1 MFRKGLAK
9 KITTVITAAVLTVMA
24 VVPAMAAGTPDKG
37 TIYPIG
43 SITSAKSH
51 ELASRVT
58 MSRDKY
64 PYSALYLLSW
74 ENDYEKMF
82 GTTEKIVEQLGNSYK
97 EGADVELIGLVGY
110 NNDNLDFYDT
120 LEFNITNV
128 EAGAKIVAIAIKDER
143 TGISGPGNYVKKTF
157 VCDTTVDEDDLVKVS
172 VTKDMMELTKSKYYR
187 CDFAFVRMSG
197 VSDDSQASSGTV
209 TSKPKDEFS
218 EDAKLTDEDGN
229 EVKAEDVKSVV
240 TALDE
245 TKTAEVKETLAK
257 NDVTIA
263 EDAAVDYVDIKLNDS
278 NNKVVVLSNGTV
290 VVTVPAK
297 ENMSADKYTV
307 KVYHI
312 KADGTMET
320 VPAELTSEGVKITAT
335 SFSPYVIVYEAKAS
349 TETPSTSKDDIST
362 GDSMMVIYASF
373 AMVLALAGAAAYSK
387 KRA

>member
-24 VVPAMAAGTPDKG
+24 VVPAMAAGNPGTG
-37 TIYPIG
+37 TIYPVG

-64 PYSALYLLSW
+64 PYSALYLLNW
-74 ENDYEKMF
+74 ENEYEKMF

-97 EGADVELIGLVGY
+97 EGADVELVGLVGY
-110 NNDNLDFYDT
+110 SNYSLDFFDT
-120 LEFNITNV
+120 LEFNITNI

-143 TGISGPGNYVKKTF
+143 TATSGPDNYVKKTF

-172 VTKDMMELTKSKYYR
+172 VTEDMMQKIKYYR
-187 CDFAFVRMSG
+187 CDFA
-197 VSDDSQASSGTV
+197 SQTSSGTV

-263 EDAAVDYVDIKLNDS
+263 EDATVDYVDIKLNDS

-349 TETPSTSKDDIST
+349 TEAPSTSKDDIST
-362 GDSMMVIYASF
+362 GDSMMVIYAPF

>member
-9 KITTVITAAVLTVMA
+9 KITTVTTAAMLAVVA
-24 VVPAMAAGTPDKG
+24 VVPAMAAGTLDKG
-37 TIYPIG
+37 TIYPVG
-43 SITSAKSH
+43 SITSAKSN

-64 PYSALYLLSW
+64 SSSSLYLLNW
-74 ENDYEKMF
+74 EYDYEKMF

-110 NNDNLDFYDT
+110 SNYNLDFYDT

-143 TGISGPGNYVKKTF
+143 VGTSAPYDYVKKTF

-172 VTKDMMELTKSKYYR
+172 VTKDMMRQQHYG

-257 NDVTIA
+257 NDVAIA
-263 EDAAVDYVDIKLNDS
+263 EDATVDYVDIKLNDS

-349 TETPSTSKDDIST
+349 TEAPSTSKDDIST
-362 GDSMMVIYASF
+362 GDSMMVIYASL

>member
-24 VVPAMAAGTPDKG
+24 VVPAMAAGTLDKG
-37 TIYPIG
+37 TIYPVG
-43 SITSAKSH
+43 SVSSAVSH

-64 PYSALYLLSW
+64 QYSELYLVNW
-74 ENDYEKMF
+74 ENEYEKMF

-110 NNDNLDFYDT
+110 NNFALEFYDT

-128 EAGAKIVAIAIKDER
+128 EAGAKIVAIAIKNER
-143 TGISGPGNYVKKTF
+143 IGTSFPYEYVKKTF

-172 VTKDMMELTKSKYYR
+172 VTEDMMKQTKYYM

-197 VSDDSQASSGTV
+197 VSDDSQDSGTV
-209 TSKPKDEFS
+209 TTNPKDEFS

-240 TALDE
+240 TVLDE

-263 EDAAVDYVDIKLNDS
+263 EDETVDYVDIKLNDS
-278 NNKVVVLSNGTV
+278 NNKLVVLSNGTV

-297 ENMSADKYTV
+297 ENISADKYTV

-349 TETPSTSKDDIST
+349 TEAPSTSKDDIST
-362 GDSMMVIYASF
+362 GDSMMVIYAAF
-373 AMVLALAGAAAYSK
+373 AMVLALAGAAVYSK

>member
-43 SITSAKSH
+43 SITSAKSD

-58 MSRDKY
+58 MSRDKD
-64 PYSALYLLSW
+64 PYSALYFLNW
-74 ENDYEKMF
+74 ENEYEKMF

-97 EGADVELIGLVGY
+97 EGADVELVGLVGY
-110 NNDNLDFYDT
+110 RNYSLDFYDT
-120 LEFNITNV
+120 LEFNITNI

-143 TGISGPGNYVKKTF
+143 TATSGPDNYVKKTF

-172 VTKDMMELTKSKYYR
+172 VTEDMMQKIKYYR

-197 VSDDSQASSGTV
+197 VSDDSQDSSGTV

-263 EDAAVDYVDIKLNDS
+263 EDATVDYVDIKLNDS

-349 TETPSTSKDDIST
+349 TEAPSTSKDDIST

>member
-24 VVPAMAAGTPDKG
+24 VVPAMAAGIPDKG

-64 PYSALYLLSW
+64 PYSALYLLNW
-74 ENDYEKMF
+74 ENDYENMF

-110 NNDNLDFYDT
+110 NNLDFYDN
-120 LEFNITNV
+120 LEFNIANV
-128 EAGAKIVAIAIKDER
+128 EAGSKIIAVALKHGMSI
-143 TGISGPGNYVKKTF
+143 TNGPHGSKITPY
-157 VCDTTVDEDDLVKVS
+157 VCDTVVEEDNVVKVA
-172 VTKDMMELTKSKYYR
+172 VTEEMMKHTKYYM

-197 VSDDSQASSGTV
+197 VSDDSQDSSGTV
-209 TSKPKDEFS
+209 ASKPKDEFS

-263 EDAAVDYVDIKLNDS
+263 EDATVDYVDIKLNDS
-278 NNKVVVLSNGTV
+278 NNKVVVLSNGKV

-349 TETPSTSKDDIST
+349 TEAPSTSKDDIST
-362 GDSMMVIYASF
+362 GDSMMVIYASL

-387 KRA
+387 RRA

>member
-24 VVPAMAAGTPDKG
+24 VVPAMAAGKPDKG
-37 TIYPIG
+37 TIYPVG
-43 SITSAKSH
+43 SITSAKSD

-64 PYSALYLLSW
+64 PYSALYLLNW
-74 ENDYEKMF
+74 ENDYERMF

-97 EGADVELIGLVGY
+97 EGADVELVGLVGY
-110 NNDNLDFYDT
+110 SNYSLDFYDT
-120 LEFNITNV
+120 LEFNITNI

-143 TGISGPGNYVKKTF
+143 TATSGPDNYVKKTF

-172 VTKDMMELTKSKYYR
+172 VTEDMMQKIKYYR

-197 VSDDSQASSGTV
+197 VSDDSQTSSGTV

-263 EDAAVDYVDIKLNDS
+263 EDATVDYVDIKLNDS

-349 TETPSTSKDDIST
+349 TEAPSTSKDDIST

>member
-24 VVPAMAAGTPDKG
+24 VVPAMAAGKPDKG
-37 TIYPIG
+37 TIYPVG
-43 SITSAKSH
+43 SITSAKSY
-51 ELASRVT
+51 ELSSRVT
-58 MSRDKY
+58 MSRAKY
-64 PYSALYLLSW
+64 PYSELHILNW
-74 ENDYEKMF
+74 ENEYEKMF

-97 EGADVELIGLVGY
+97 EGADVELVGLVGY
-110 NNDNLDFYDT
+110 SNYNLDFYDT

-128 EAGAKIVAIAIKDER
+128 EAGAKIVAIAIKKEWVG
-143 TGISGPGNYVKKTF
+143 TSVPYECVKKTF
-157 VCDTTVDEDDLVKVS
+157 VCDTTVDENDLVKVS
-172 VTKDMMELTKSKYYR
+172 VTEDMMRKTKYYW

-197 VSDDSQASSGTV
+197 VSDDSQNSSGTV

-263 EDAAVDYVDIKLNDS
+263 EDATVDYVDIKLNDS
-278 NNKVVVLSNGTV
+278 NNKVVVLSNGKV

-349 TETPSTSKDDIST
+349 TEAPSTSKDDIST

>member
-24 VVPAMAAGTPDKG
+24 VVPAMAAGKLDKG
-37 TIYPIG
+37 TIYPAG
-43 SITSAKSH
+43 SVTSAKSY

-58 MSRDKY
+58 MSRAKY
-64 PYSALYLLSW
+64 PCSSLHLLNW
-74 ENDYEKMF
+74 ENEYEKMF

-97 EGADVELIGLVGY
+97 EGADVELVGLVGY
-110 NNDNLDFYDT
+110 SNYNLDFYDT

-128 EAGAKIVAIAIKDER
+128 EAGAKIVAIAIKNER
-143 TGISGPGNYVKKTF
+143 TGTSFPYEYVKKTF

-172 VTKDMMELTKSKYYR
+172 VTKDIMKHTKYYG

-197 VSDDSQASSGTV
+197 VSDDSQTSSGTV

-263 EDAAVDYVDIKLNDS
+263 EDATVDYVDIKLNDS

-349 TETPSTSKDDIST
+349 TEAPSTSKDDIST
-362 GDSMMVIYASF
+362 GDSMMVIYASL

>member
-9 KITTVITAAVLTVMA
+9 KITTVTTAAMLAVVA
-24 VVPAMAAGTPDKG
+24 VVPAMAAGTLDKG
-37 TIYPIG
+37 TIYPVG
-43 SITSAKSH
+43 SITSAKSN

-64 PYSALYLLSW
+64 SSSSLYLLNW
-74 ENDYEKMF
+74 EYDYEKMF

-97 EGADVELIGLVGY
+97 EGADVELVGLVGY
-110 NNDNLDFYDT
+110 SNYNLDFYDT

-128 EAGAKIVAIAIKDER
+128 EAGAKIVAIAIKNER
-143 TGISGPGNYVKKTF
+143 VGTTFPYEYVKKTF

-172 VTKDMMELTKSKYYR
+172 VTKDMMQLIKSQYR

-197 VSDDSQASSGTV
+197 VSDDSQTSSGTV

-263 EDAAVDYVDIKLNDS
+263 EDASVDYVDIKLNDS

-349 TETPSTSKDDIST
+349 TEAPSTSKDDIST
-362 GDSMMVIYASF
+362 GDSMMVIYAAF

>member
-64 PYSALYLLSW
+64 SYSELHLLNW
-74 ENDYEKMF
+74 ENEYEKMF

-97 EGADVELIGLVGY
+97 EGADVELVGLVGY
-110 NNDNLDFYDT
+110 SNYNLDFYDT

-128 EAGAKIVAIAIKDER
+128 EAGAKIVAIAIKNER
-143 TGISGPGNYVKKTF
+143 TGTSFPYEYVKKIF

-172 VTKDMMELTKSKYYR
+172 VTEDMMKQTKYYR

-197 VSDDSQASSGTV
+197 VSDDSQDSSGTV
-209 TSKPKDEFS
+209 ASKPKDEFS

>member
-24 VVPAMAAGTPDKG
+24 VVPAMAAGKPDKG

-64 PYSALYLLSW
+64 PYSALYLLDW

-110 NNDNLDFYDT
+110 NNYSLDFCDT

-128 EAGAKIVAIAIKDER
+128 EAGAKIVAIAIKNER
-143 TGISGPGNYVKKTF
+143 VGTSAPYEYVKKTL

-172 VTKDMMELTKSKYYR
+172 VTKDMMMQQAKYYM

-197 VSDDSQASSGTV
+197 VSDDSQNSSGTV

-312 KADGTMET
+312 KADRTMET

-349 TETPSTSKDDIST
+349 TEAPSTSKDDIST

>member
-1 MFRKGLAK
+1 
-9 KITTVITAAVLTVMA
+9 MA
-24 VVPAMAAGTPDKG
+24 VVPAMAAGNPGTG
-37 TIYPIG
+37 TIYPVG

-64 PYSALYLLSW
+64 PYSALYLLNW
-74 ENDYEKMF
+74 ENEYEKMF

-97 EGADVELIGLVGY
+97 EGADVELVGLVGY
-110 NNDNLDFYDT
+110 SNYSLDFYDT
-120 LEFNITNV
+120 LEFNITNI

-143 TGISGPGNYVKKTF
+143 TATSGPDNYVKKTF

-172 VTKDMMELTKSKYYR
+172 VTEDMMQKIKYYR

-197 VSDDSQASSGTV
+197 VSDDSQTSSGTV

-263 EDAAVDYVDIKLNDS
+263 EDATVDYVDIKLNDS

-349 TETPSTSKDDIST
+349 TEAPSTSKDDIST
-362 GDSMMVIYASF
+362 GDSMMVIYAPF

>member
-9 KITTVITAAVLTVMA
+9 KITTVTTVAVLTVVA
-24 VVPAMAAGTPDKG
+24 VVPAMAAGTLDKG
-37 TIYPIG
+37 TICPVG
-43 SITSAKSH
+43 SVSSAKSH

-58 MSRDKY
+58 MSRDKHS
-64 PYSALYLLSW
+64 YSNLFLIDW
-74 ENDYEKMF
+74 EYDYEKMF

-110 NNDNLDFYDT
+110 SNYNLDFYDT

-143 TGISGPGNYVKKTF
+143 VGTSAPYDYVKKTF

-172 VTKDMMELTKSKYYR
+172 VTEDMMRQQHYG

-209 TSKPKDEFS
+209 TSKSKDEFS

-263 EDAAVDYVDIKLNDS
+263 EDATVDYVDIKLNDS

-349 TETPSTSKDDIST
+349 TEAPSTSKDDIST
-362 GDSMMVIYASF
+362 GDSMMVIYASL

>member
-24 VVPAMAAGTPDKG
+24 VVPAMAAGIPDKG
-37 TIYPIG
+37 TIYPVG
-43 SITSAKSH
+43 SITSAKSN

-64 PYSALYLLSW
+64 SSSSLYLLNW
-74 ENDYEKMF
+74 EYDYEKMF

-97 EGADVELIGLVGY
+97 EGADVELVGMVGY
-110 NNDNLDFYDT
+110 SNYQQIFYDT

-172 VTKDMMELTKSKYYR
+172 VTKDMMQQTKFYM

-263 EDAAVDYVDIKLNDS
+263 EDASVDYVDIKLNAS

-297 ENMSADKYTV
+297 ENM
-307 KVYHI
+307 
-312 KADGTMET
+312 
-320 VPAELTSEGVKITAT
+320 
-335 SFSPYVIVYEAKAS
+335 
-349 TETPSTSKDDIST
+349 
-362 GDSMMVIYASF
+362 
-373 AMVLALAGAAAYSK
+373 
-387 KRA
+387 

>member
-24 VVPAMAAGTPDKG
+24 VVPAMAAGTLDKG
-37 TIYPIG
+37 TIYPTG
-43 SITSAKSH
+43 SISSAKSH

-58 MSRDKY
+58 MSKDKY
-64 PYSALYLLSW
+64 PNSSLHVLAW
-74 ENDYEKMF
+74 ENQYEKMF

-110 NNDNLDFYDT
+110 YNSYKNFYDT

-128 EAGAKIVAIAIKDER
+128 EAGAKIVAIAIKNER
-143 TGISGPGNYVKKTF
+143 VGTSVPPEYVNKTF

-172 VTKDMMELTKSKYYR
+172 VTEDMMKQTKYYM

-197 VSDDSQASSGTV
+197 VSDDSQNSSGTV

-263 EDAAVDYVDIKLNDS
+263 EDATVDYVDIKLNDS

-349 TETPSTSKDDIST
+349 TEAPSTSKDDIST

>member
-9 KITTVITAAVLTVMA
+9 KITTVTTVAVLTVVA
-24 VVPAMAAGTPDKG
+24 VVPAMAAGTLDKG
-37 TIYPIG
+37 TICPVG
-43 SITSAKSH
+43 SVSSAKSH

-58 MSRDKY
+58 MSRDKHS
-64 PYSALYLLSW
+64 YSNLFLIDW
-74 ENDYEKMF
+74 EYDYEKMF

-110 NNDNLDFYDT
+110 SNYNLDFYDT

-143 TGISGPGNYVKKTF
+143 VGTSAPYDYVKKTF

-172 VTKDMMELTKSKYYR
+172 VTEDMMRQQHYG

-209 TSKPKDEFS
+209 TSKSKDEFS

-245 TKTAEVKETLAK
+245 TKTAEVKEILAK

-349 TETPSTSKDDIST
+349 TEAPSTSKDDIST
-362 GDSMMVIYASF
+362 GDSMMVIYASL

>member
-24 VVPAMAAGTPDKG
+24 VVPAMAAGKPDKG
-37 TIYPIG
+37 TIYPVG
-43 SITSAKSH
+43 SITSAKSN

-64 PYSALYLLSW
+64 PYSSLYLLNW

-110 NNDNLDFYDT
+110 SNYSLDFYDT
-120 LEFNITNV
+120 LEFNITNI

-143 TGISGPGNYVKKTF
+143 TATSGPDNYVKKTF

-172 VTKDMMELTKSKYYR
+172 VTEDMMQKIKYYR

-197 VSDDSQASSGTV
+197 VSDDSQTSSGTV

-263 EDAAVDYVDIKLNDS
+263 EDATVDYVDIKLNDS

-349 TETPSTSKDDIST
+349 TEAPSTSKDDIST

>member
-1 MFRKGLAK
+1 
-9 KITTVITAAVLTVMA
+9 MA
-24 VVPAMAAGTPDKG
+24 EVPAMAAGTPDKG

-64 PYSALYLLSW
+64 SYSELHLLNW
-74 ENDYEKMF
+74 ENEYEKMF

-97 EGADVELIGLVGY
+97 EGADVELVGLVGY
-110 NNDNLDFYDT
+110 SNYNLDFYDT

-128 EAGAKIVAIAIKDER
+128 EAGAKIVAIAIKNER
-143 TGISGPGNYVKKTF
+143 TGTSFPYEYVKKTF

-172 VTKDMMELTKSKYYR
+172 VTEDMMKQTKYYR

-197 VSDDSQASSGTV
+197 VSDDSQDSSGTV
-209 TSKPKDEFS
+209 ASKPKDEFS

>member
-24 VVPAMAAGTPDKG
+24 VVPAMAAGKPDKG
-37 TIYPIG
+37 TIYPVG
-43 SITSAKSH
+43 SITSAKSY
-51 ELASRVT
+51 ELSSRVT
-58 MSRDKY
+58 MSRAKY
-64 PYSALYLLSW
+64 PYSELHILNW
-74 ENDYEKMF
+74 ENEYEKMF

-97 EGADVELIGLVGY
+97 EGADVELVGLVGY
-110 NNDNLDFYDT
+110 SNYNLDFYDT

-128 EAGAKIVAIAIKDER
+128 EAGAKIVAIAIKNEWVG
-143 TGISGPGNYVKKTF
+143 TPVPYECVKKTF

-172 VTKDMMELTKSKYYR
+172 VTKDMMKLTKSKYYM

-197 VSDDSQASSGTV
+197 VSDDSQTSSGTV

-263 EDAAVDYVDIKLNDS
+263 EDATVDYVDIKLNDS
-278 NNKVVVLSNGTV
+278 NNKVVVLSNGKV

-349 TETPSTSKDDIST
+349 TEAPSTSKDDIST
-362 GDSMMVIYASF
+362 GDSMMVIYASL

>member
-9 KITTVITAAVLTVMA
+9 KITTVTTAAMLAVVA
-24 VVPAMAAGTPDKG
+24 VVPAMAAGTLDKG
-37 TIYPIG
+37 TIYPVG
-43 SITSAKSH
+43 SITSAKSN

-64 PYSALYLLSW
+64 SSSSLYLLNW
-74 ENDYEKMF
+74 EYDYEKMF

-110 NNDNLDFYDT
+110 SNYNLDFYDT

-143 TGISGPGNYVKKTF
+143 VGTSAPYDYVKKTF

-172 VTKDMMELTKSKYYR
+172 VTKDMMRQQHYG

-257 NDVTIA
+257 NDVAIA
-263 EDAAVDYVDIKLNDS
+263 EDATVDYVDIKLNDS

-349 TETPSTSKDDIST
+349 TEAPSTSKDDIST
-362 GDSMMVIYASF
+362 GDSMMVIYASL
-373 AMVLALAGAAAYSK
+373 AKVLALAGAAAYSK

>member
-9 KITTVITAAVLTVMA
+9 KITTVTTAAMLAVVA
-24 VVPAMAAGTPDKG
+24 VVPAMAAGTLDKG
-37 TIYPIG
+37 TIYPVG
-43 SITSAKSH
+43 SITSAKSN

-64 PYSALYLLSW
+64 SSSSLYLLNW
-74 ENDYEKMF
+74 EYDYEKMF

-97 EGADVELIGLVGY
+97 EGADVELVGLVGY
-110 NNDNLDFYDT
+110 SNYNLDFYDT

-128 EAGAKIVAIAIKDER
+128 EAGAKIVAIAIKNER
-143 TGISGPGNYVKKTF
+143 VGTTFPYEYVKKTF

-172 VTKDMMELTKSKYYR
+172 VTKDMMQLIKSQYR

-197 VSDDSQASSGTV
+197 VSDDSQTSSGTV

-263 EDAAVDYVDIKLNDS
+263 EDASVDYVDIKLNDS
-278 NNKVVVLSNGTV
+278 NNKVVVLSNGKV

-349 TETPSTSKDDIST
+349 TEAPSTSKDDIST
-362 GDSMMVIYASF
+362 GDSMMVIYAAF

>member
-1 MFRKGLAK
+1 
-9 KITTVITAAVLTVMA
+9 
-24 VVPAMAAGTPDKG
+24 MAAGKLDKG
-37 TIYPIG
+37 TIYPVG
-43 SITSAKSH
+43 SITSAKSY
-51 ELASRVT
+51 ELSSRVT
-58 MSRDKY
+58 MSRAKY
-64 PYSALYLLSW
+64 PYSELHILNW
-74 ENDYEKMF
+74 ENEYEKMF

-97 EGADVELIGLVGY
+97 EGADVELVGLVGY
-110 NNDNLDFYDT
+110 SNYNLDFYDT

-128 EAGAKIVAIAIKDER
+128 EAGAKIVAIAIKNEWVG
-143 TGISGPGNYVKKTF
+143 TSVPYECVKKTF
-157 VCDTTVDEDDLVKVS
+157 VCDTTVDENDLVKVS
-172 VTKDMMELTKSKYYR
+172 VTEDMMRKTKYYW

-197 VSDDSQASSGTV
+197 VSDDSQNSSGTV

-278 NNKVVVLSNGTV
+278 NNKVVVLSNGKV

-349 TETPSTSKDDIST
+349 TEAPSTSKDDIST
-362 GDSMMVIYASF
+362 GDSMMVIYASL

>member
-9 KITTVITAAVLTVMA
+9 KITTVTTAAMLAVVA
-24 VVPAMAAGTPDKG
+24 VVPAMAAGTLDKG
-37 TIYPIG
+37 TIYPVG
-43 SITSAKSH
+43 SITSAKSN

-64 PYSALYLLSW
+64 SSSSLYLLNW
-74 ENDYEKMF
+74 EYDYEKMF

-110 NNDNLDFYDT
+110 SNYNLDFYDT

-143 TGISGPGNYVKKTF
+143 VGTSAPYDYVKKTF

-172 VTKDMMELTKSKYYR
+172 VTKDMMRQQHYG
-187 CDFAFVRMSG
+187 CNFAFVRMSG

-257 NDVTIA
+257 NDVAIA
-263 EDAAVDYVDIKLNDS
+263 EDATVDYVDIKLNDS

-349 TETPSTSKDDIST
+349 TEAPSTSKDDIST
-362 GDSMMVIYASF
+362 GDSMMVIYASL

>member
-9 KITTVITAAVLTVMA
+9 KITTVITAAVLAVMA
-24 VVPAMAAGTPDKG
+24 VVPAMAAGKPDKG
-37 TIYPIG
+37 TIYPVG
-43 SITSAKSH
+43 SITSAKSY
-51 ELASRVT
+51 ELSSRVT
-58 MSRDKY
+58 MSRAKY
-64 PYSALYLLSW
+64 PYSELHILNW

-97 EGADVELIGLVGY
+97 EGADVELVGLVEY
-110 NNDNLDFYDT
+110 CNYNLDFYDT

-128 EAGAKIVAIAIKDER
+128 EAGAKIVAIAIKKEWVG
-143 TGISGPGNYVKKTF
+143 TSVPYECVKKTF

-172 VTKDMMELTKSKYYR
+172 VTKDMMKQTKYYG

-197 VSDDSQASSGTV
+197 VSDDSQTSSGTV

-257 NDVTIA
+257 NDVAIA

-349 TETPSTSKDDIST
+349 TEAPSTSKDDIST
-362 GDSMMVIYASF
+362 GDSMMVIYASL

>member
-128 EAGAKIVAIAIKDER
+128 EAGAKIVAIAIKYER
-143 TGISGPGNYVKKTF
+143 TGTSGSGNYVKKTF

-172 VTKDMMELTKSKYYR
+172 VTEDMMKQTKYYM

-197 VSDDSQASSGTV
+197 VSDDSQDSSGTA
-209 TSKPKDEFS
+209 KPKDEFS

-263 EDAAVDYVDIKLNDS
+263 EDATVDYVDIKLNDS
-278 NNKVVVLSNGTV
+278 NNKVVVLSNGKV

-349 TETPSTSKDDIST
+349 TEAPSTSKDDIST
-362 GDSMMVIYASF
+362 GDSMMVIYASL

>member
-64 PYSALYLLSW
+64 SYSELHLLNW
-74 ENDYEKMF
+74 ENEYEKMF

-97 EGADVELIGLVGY
+97 EGADVELVGLVGY
-110 NNDNLDFYDT
+110 SNYSLDFYDT
-120 LEFNITNV
+120 LEFNITNI

-143 TGISGPGNYVKKTF
+143 TATSGPDNYVKKTF

-172 VTKDMMELTKSKYYR
+172 VTEDMMQKIKYYR

-197 VSDDSQASSGTV
+197 VSDDSQDSSGTV

-263 EDAAVDYVDIKLNDS
+263 EDATVDYVDIKLNDS

>member
-24 VVPAMAAGTPDKG
+24 VVPAMAAGKPDKG
-37 TIYPIG
+37 TIYPVG
-43 SITSAKSH
+43 SITSAKSY
-51 ELASRVT
+51 ELSSRVT
-58 MSRDKY
+58 MSRAKY
-64 PYSALYLLSW
+64 PYSELHILNW

-97 EGADVELIGLVGY
+97 EGADVELVGLVGY
-110 NNDNLDFYDT
+110 SNYNLDFYDT
-120 LEFNITNV
+120 LEFNITNI
-128 EAGAKIVAIAIKDER
+128 EAGAKIVAIAIKNEWIG
-143 TGISGPGNYVKKTF
+143 TPVPYECVKKTF

-172 VTKDMMELTKSKYYR
+172 VTKDMMQQTKYYR

-197 VSDDSQASSGTV
+197 VSDDSQTSSGTV

-263 EDAAVDYVDIKLNDS
+263 EDASVDYVDIKLNDS

-349 TETPSTSKDDIST
+349 TEAPSTSKDDIST
-362 GDSMMVIYASF
+362 GDSMMVMYASL

>member
-1 MFRKGLAK
+1 M
-9 KITTVITAAVLTVMA
+9 
-24 VVPAMAAGTPDKG
+24 
-37 TIYPIG
+37 
-43 SITSAKSH
+43 
-51 ELASRVT
+51 
-58 MSRDKY
+58 
-64 PYSALYLLSW
+64 
-74 ENDYEKMF
+74 
-82 GTTEKIVEQLGNSYK
+82 
-97 EGADVELIGLVGY
+97 
-110 NNDNLDFYDT
+110 
-120 LEFNITNV
+120 
-128 EAGAKIVAIAIKDER
+128 
-143 TGISGPGNYVKKTF
+143 
-157 VCDTTVDEDDLVKVS
+157 VKVS
-172 VTKDMMELTKSKYYR
+172 VTKDMMMQQTKDYM

-197 VSDDSQASSGTV
+197 VSDDSQNSSGTV

-263 EDAAVDYVDIKLNDS
+263 EDATVDYVDIKLNDS
-278 NNKVVVLSNGTV
+278 NNKVVVLSNGKV

-349 TETPSTSKDDIST
+349 TEAPSTSKDDIST
-362 GDSMMVIYASF
+362 GDSMMVIYASL

>member
-1 MFRKGLAK
+1 M
-9 KITTVITAAVLTVMA
+9 
-24 VVPAMAAGTPDKG
+24 
-37 TIYPIG
+37 
-43 SITSAKSH
+43 
-51 ELASRVT
+51 
-58 MSRDKY
+58 
-64 PYSALYLLSW
+64 
-74 ENDYEKMF
+74 
-82 GTTEKIVEQLGNSYK
+82 
-97 EGADVELIGLVGY
+97 
-110 NNDNLDFYDT
+110 
-120 LEFNITNV
+120 
-128 EAGAKIVAIAIKDER
+128 
-143 TGISGPGNYVKKTF
+143 
-157 VCDTTVDEDDLVKVS
+157 VKVS
-172 VTKDMMELTKSKYYR
+172 VTKDMMRQQHYG
-187 CDFAFVRMSG
+187 CNFAFVRMSG

-209 TSKPKDEFS
+209 TSKPKPKDEFS

-257 NDVTIA
+257 NDVAIA
-263 EDAAVDYVDIKLNDS
+263 EDATVDYVDIKLNDS

-349 TETPSTSKDDIST
+349 TEAPSTSKDDIST
-362 GDSMMVIYASF
+362 GDSMMVIYASL

>member
-9 KITTVITAAVLTVMA
+9 KITTVTTAAMLAVVA
-24 VVPAMAAGTPDKG
+24 VVPAMAAGTLDKG
-37 TIYPIG
+37 TIYPVG
-43 SITSAKSH
+43 SITSAKSN

-64 PYSALYLLSW
+64 SSSSLYLLNW
-74 ENDYEKMF
+74 EYDYEKMF

-97 EGADVELIGLVGY
+97 EGADVELVGLVGY
-110 NNDNLDFYDT
+110 SNYNLDFYDT

-128 EAGAKIVAIAIKDER
+128 EAGAKIVAIAIKNER
-143 TGISGPGNYVKKTF
+143 VGTTFPYEYVKKTF

-172 VTKDMMELTKSKYYR
+172 VTKDMMQLIKSQYR

-197 VSDDSQASSGTV
+197 VSDDSQTSSGTV

-263 EDAAVDYVDIKLNDS
+263 EDASVDYVDIKLNDS

-349 TETPSTSKDDIST
+349 TEAPSTSKDDIST

>member
-24 VVPAMAAGTPDKG
+24 VVPAMAAGKPDKG
-37 TIYPIG
+37 TIYPVG

-64 PYSALYLLSW
+64 PYSALYLLNW
-74 ENDYEKMF
+74 ENEYEKMF

-97 EGADVELIGLVGY
+97 EGADVELVGLVGY
-110 NNDNLDFYDT
+110 SNYSLDFYDT
-120 LEFNITNV
+120 LEFNITNI

-143 TGISGPGNYVKKTF
+143 TATSGPDNYVKKTF

-172 VTKDMMELTKSKYYR
+172 VTEDMMQKIKYYR

-197 VSDDSQASSGTV
+197 VSDDSQTSSGTV

-278 NNKVVVLSNGTV
+278 NNKLVVLSNGTV
-290 VVTVPAK
+290 VITVPAK

>member
-9 KITTVITAAVLTVMA
+9 KITTVITAAMLAVMA
-24 VVPAMAAGTPDKG
+24 VVPAMAADKEDDG
-37 TIYPIG
+37 LIHAQEIG
-43 SITSAKSH
+43 SITSDASRA
-51 ELASRVT
+51 LASKVT
-58 MSRDKY
+58 MSKEKY
-64 PYSALYLLSW
+64 PDALLYCVRW
-74 ENDYEKMF
+74 ENDFDELF
-82 GTTEKIVEQLGNSYK
+82 STTESIKEQLGNSYK
-97 EGADVELIGLVGY
+97 EGTDVELIGLVSLSNKKY
-110 NNDNLDFYDT
+110 EDT
-120 LEFNITNV
+120 FEFN
-128 EAGAKIVAIAIKDER
+128 
-143 TGISGPGNYVKKTF
+143 
-157 VCDTTVDEDDLVKVS
+157 
-172 VTKDMMELTKSKYYR
+172 
-187 CDFAFVRMSG
+187 
-197 VSDDSQASSGTV
+197 VSDVKFGEKVKTV
-209 TSKPKDEFS
+209 VVTRVYDANVGKVIKKVYVTDTAVKADNIVDVTMDRAMFLGLKSTTFACAFIKVTGDTDEPVIDVPDTEQPEFS

-263 EDAAVDYVDIKLNDS
+263 EDATVDYVDIKLNDS
-278 NNKVVVLSNGTV
+278 NNKVVVLSNGKV

-349 TETPSTSKDDIST
+349 TEAPSTSKDDIST
-362 GDSMMVIYASF
+362 GDSMMVIYAAF

>member
-24 VVPAMAAGTPDKG
+24 VVPAMAAGKPDKG
-37 TIYPIG
+37 TIYPVG
-43 SITSAKSH
+43 SITSAKSY
-51 ELASRVT
+51 ELSSRVT
-58 MSRDKY
+58 MSRAKY
-64 PYSALYLLSW
+64 PYSELHILNW
-74 ENDYEKMF
+74 ENEYEKMF

-97 EGADVELIGLVGY
+97 EGADVELVGLVGY
-110 NNDNLDFYDT
+110 SNYNLDFYDT
-120 LEFNITNV
+120 LEFNITNI
-128 EAGAKIVAIAIKDER
+128 EAGAKIVAIAIKNEWVG
-143 TGISGPGNYVKKTF
+143 TPVPYECVKKTF

-172 VTKDMMELTKSKYYR
+172 VTKDMMKLTKSKYYM

-197 VSDDSQASSGTV
+197 VSDDSQDSSGTA
-209 TSKPKDEFS
+209 KPKDEFS

-263 EDAAVDYVDIKLNDS
+263 EDATVDYVDIKLNDS
-278 NNKVVVLSNGTV
+278 NNKVVVLSNGKV

-349 TETPSTSKDDIST
+349 TEAPSTSKDDIST
-362 GDSMMVIYASF
+362 GDSMMVIYASL

>member
-24 VVPAMAAGTPDKG
+24 VVPAMAAGKPDKG
-37 TIYPIG
+37 TIYPVG
-43 SITSAKSH
+43 SITSAKSN

-64 PYSALYLLSW
+64 PYSALYLLNW
-74 ENDYEKMF
+74 ENEYEKMF

-97 EGADVELIGLVGY
+97 EGADVELVGLVGY
-110 NNDNLDFYDT
+110 SNYSLDFYDT
-120 LEFNITNV
+120 LEFNITNI

-143 TGISGPGNYVKKTF
+143 TATSGPDNYVKKTF

-172 VTKDMMELTKSKYYR
+172 VTEDMMQKIKYYR

-197 VSDDSQASSGTV
+197 VSDDSQTSSGTV

-263 EDAAVDYVDIKLNDS
+263 EDATVDYVDIKLNDS

-349 TETPSTSKDDIST
+349 TEAPSTSKDDIST

>member
-9 KITTVITAAVLTVMA
+9 KITTVITAAVLAVMA
-24 VVPAMAAGTPDKG
+24 VVPAMAAGKPDKG
-37 TIYPIG
+37 TIYPVG
-43 SITSAKSH
+43 SITSAKSY
-51 ELASRVT
+51 ELSSRVT
-58 MSRDKY
+58 MSRAKY
-64 PYSALYLLSW
+64 PYSELHILNW
-74 ENDYEKMF
+74 ENEYEKMF

-97 EGADVELIGLVGY
+97 EGADVELVGLVGY
-110 NNDNLDFYDT
+110 SNYNLDFYDT
-120 LEFNITNV
+120 LEFNITNI
-128 EAGAKIVAIAIKDER
+128 EAGAKIVAIAIKNEWVG
-143 TGISGPGNYVKKTF
+143 TPVPYECVKKTF

-172 VTKDMMELTKSKYYR
+172 VTKDMMKLTKSKYYM

-197 VSDDSQASSGTV
+197 VSDDSQDSSGTA
-209 TSKPKDEFS
+209 KPKDEFS

-263 EDAAVDYVDIKLNDS
+263 EDATVDYVDIKLNDS
-278 NNKVVVLSNGTV
+278 NNKVVVLSNGKV

-349 TETPSTSKDDIST
+349 TEAPSTSKDDIST
-362 GDSMMVIYASF
+362 GDSMMVIYASL